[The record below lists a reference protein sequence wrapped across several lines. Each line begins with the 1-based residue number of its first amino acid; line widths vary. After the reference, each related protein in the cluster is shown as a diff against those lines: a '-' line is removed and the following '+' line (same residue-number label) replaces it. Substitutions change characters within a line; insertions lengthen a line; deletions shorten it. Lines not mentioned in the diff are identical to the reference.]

1 MSQSYRELPAPIAI
15 PRHWLSGRTPLLSS
29 RCFPLRTSAHHGFC
43 RRCFC
48 LLSTAG
54 HGDQRL
60 ADRRNEAKGRPFW
73 QLTENPFLQQSQRHA
88 LVTMARTAEGEAFID
103 SCNIRHALL
112 DFFCRQCDWVTI
124 LVSVPIRG
132 QAGLQCSGNQLLKML
147 LSTLIH
153 VKPAVVT
160 SATSMIIVIHLPA
173 VLAA

>member
-1 MSQSYRELPAPIAI
+1 
-15 PRHWLSGRTPLLSS
+15 
-29 RCFPLRTSAHHGFC
+29 
-43 RRCFC
+43 
-48 LLSTAG
+48 
-54 HGDQRL
+54 
-60 ADRRNEAKGRPFW
+60 
-73 QLTENPFLQQSQRHA
+73 
-88 LVTMARTAEGEAFID
+88 MARTAEGEAFID

-112 DFFCRQCDWVTI
+112 DFFCRQCGWVTI

-132 QAGLQCSGNQLLKML
+132 QADLQCSGNQLFKML